1 MEIIAPHRQKKR
13 RRLSPEDRRDQLL
26 NAAIRA
32 YAEQGVERAGHGDI
46 AKLTNASTATVF
58 NYFPTREALTDA
70 VLKNASERLFAAIDT
85 PILEAERKPSA
96 VLTELLAGLD
106 QLIEREPEI
115 IKVLLN
121 WSVSFGPSVRP
132 QYINFLDQVLTFLHV
147 AIGGNM
153 NSQDKERA
161 EARLI
166 YAAGISYA
174 TMKLDKT
181 SAAAIDEFIDR
192 LIGMFE

>member
-1 MEIIAPHRQKKR
+1 MEITAPHRPKKR

-70 VLKNASERLFAAIDT
+70 VLKSASERLFAAIDT

-147 AIGGNM
+147 AIGGSM
-153 NSQDKERA
+153 NSQDKDRA